1 MTSFVRAR
9 PRQSPRAC
17 LPADPVVPAS
27 RLLPSRSSIPAR
39 SRCWGWLGL
48 TLLTASTAL
57 AQDQAP
63 PSNAAPLKLVRRF
76 DHDRNGRLNLA
87 ERQAARAALASQR
100 PDRSHANEAD
110 APPSGS
116 PAPVRNGASPQSAP
130 RLSPADVPSHPDAPV
145 YGTDTLRT
153 FFLEFENTDWEQE
166 LADFHNTD
174 VEVPARLVVDGRT
187 YPDVGVHFRGQS
199 SYRSVAAGSK
209 RSLNLSLDFVHQDQ
223 NLGGYRT
230 FNLLNSY
237 GDPTF
242 LRTVLYH
249 HIARTYL
256 PAPQANFVRV
266 VINGEC
272 WGVYV
277 SLQQFNRDFVRD
289 WFGTTEGA
297 RWKVSGHADGQGTLA
312 YLGGDVVA
320 YRPIYEIK
328 TKDDPKS
335 WGRLIRLCEVLS
347 QTPASQLEA
356 ALSPLLDI
364 EGALR
369 FLALEN
375 TLVNRD
381 GYWTRASDY
390 HLYLDPH
397 GRFHLIPYDA
407 NESFSTGAGTNS
419 FPSSRPDSPASRGA
433 QVDPLVSA
441 HDPTKPLLAKLLAVP
456 ALRERYLACVR
467 DIAETW
473 LDWNRLGPLALHYQA
488 VIADAVQA
496 DTHKLDSTEAF
507 FRGVEG
513 PPGHVDEA
521 GSLDPD
527 QPVSLRGFAE
537 QRRAFLLRHAEIQ
550 RIAGTPPLANRRPLP
565 AMVHAR

>member
-1 MTSFVRAR
+1 MA
-9 PRQSPRAC
+9 
-17 LPADPVVPAS
+17 
-27 RLLPSRSSIPAR
+27 
-39 SRCWGWLGL
+39 
-48 TLLTASTAL
+48 LLTASTAL
-57 AQDQAP
+57 AQDPTP
-63 PSNAAPLKLVRRF
+63 PSYVAPLKLVRRF
-76 DHDRNGRLNLA
+76 DHDRNGHLNLA
-87 ERQAARAALASQR
+87 ERQAARAALESLL
-100 PDRSHANEAD
+100 PDRSHASEAD
-110 APPSGS
+110 GPRSGS
-116 PAPVRNGASPQSAP
+116 PAPVRNGASPQSGP
-130 RLSPADVPSHPDAPV
+130 RLSPADVPAHPDAPI

-153 FFLEFENTDWEQE
+153 FFLEFESTDWEQE

-187 YPDVGVHFRGQS
+187 YPEVGVHFRGQS
-199 SYRSVAAGSK
+199 SYHRVAAGSK

-223 NLGGYRT
+223 KLGGYRT
-230 FNLLNSY
+230 FNLLNSH

-249 HIARTYL
+249 HLARTYL
-256 PAPQANFVRV
+256 PAPHANFLRV

-277 SLQQFNRDFVRD
+277 NLQQFNRDFVRD

-297 RWKVSGHADGQGTLA
+297 RWKVSGHPNGQGTLA
-312 YLGGDVVA
+312 YLGADVAA

-335 WGRLIRLCEVLS
+335 WGPLIRLCEVLC

-375 TLVNRD
+375 TLVNCD

-419 FPSSRPDSPASRGA
+419 FPSSRPDSSASRGA
-433 QVDPLVSA
+433 QVDPLVST
-441 HDPTKPLLAKLLAVP
+441 HDSTKPLLARLLAVP

-488 VIADAVQA
+488 VIADAVQT
-496 DTHKLDSTEAF
+496 DTRKLDSTEAL

-513 PPGHVDEA
+513 PPGRVDEA
-521 GSLDPD
+521 DSLDPD
-527 QPVSLRGFAE
+527 QPVSLKRFAE
-537 QRRAFLLRHAEIQ
+537 QRRSFLLQHGEIQ
-550 RIAGTPPLANRRPLP
+550 RIAGAPTPANRRPLP